1 MEKNRRKKRKV
12 RPVSVICVLVIAAAA
27 GALIWLFLRNSGNAG
42 DSPET
47 SGADNPSPDV
57 MWQGRNYNYNDH
69 LSNFLF
75 IGVDNRE
82 KETADPG
89 SAQAG
94 QADALYLL
102 SWDRA
107 EGDITVITIPR
118 DTMTQIEVLGPGGE
132 SLGETE
138 DHISLSYAYGDGGHE
153 SCMLTEGAVS
163 ELFYGLPVQ
172 GYCSI
177 NMDALPVLT
186 DSVGG
191 VTVTVPDDSLET
203 VDSRF
208 AEGAQ
213 ITLDSSD
220 TETFVRYRDT
230 SVSQSALSRM
240 GRQQAYIR
248 AFGQAAGAAYT
259 ADPAFVA
266 DLYEA
271 LEPYMV
277 TNMDHNQFASIMDGL
292 VSGSGTENW
301 TVPGEGVSGASYDEY
316 HVDDDALFEQ
326 IIDTFYEPA
335 EEPGS

>member
-1 MEKNRRKKRKV
+1 MQNNRRRKQKV
-12 RPVSVICVLVIAAAA
+12 RPVFVICIVIIAAAA
-27 GALIWLFLRNSGNAG
+27 GVLIWLFLRNGGNTG
-42 DSPET
+42 TDPET
-47 SGADNPSPDV
+47 SGADSSSPDV
-57 MWQGRNYNYNDH
+57 VWQGRNYNYNDH

-102 SWDRA
+102 SWDRVN
-107 EGDITVITIPR
+107 GDTTVITIPR
-118 DTMTQIEVLGPGGE
+118 DTMTQIEVQGPGGE

-138 DHISLSYAYGDGGHE
+138 DHISLSYAYGDGGYE
-153 SCMLTEGAVS
+153 SCSLTEEAVS
-163 ELFYGLPVQ
+163 ELFYGLPIQ

-191 VTVTVPDDSLET
+191 VTVTVPNDSLET
-203 VDSRF
+203 VDDRF

-213 ITLDSSD
+213 VTLDGAD

-230 SVSQSALSRM
+230 SVSQSAMSRTE
-240 GRQQAYIR
+240 RQQAYIR
-248 AFGQAAGAAYT
+248 AFGEAAGAAYT
-259 ADPAFVA
+259 ANPAFVT

-277 TNMDHNQFASIMDGL
+277 TNMGNDQFASIMDSL
-292 VSGSGTENW
+292 VSGSRTENW
-301 TVPGEGVSGASYDEY
+301 TVPGEGVSGESYDEY
-316 HVDDDALFEQ
+316 HVDDNALYEK
-326 IIDTFYEPA
+326 IIDTFYQS
-335 EEPGS
+335 EEE